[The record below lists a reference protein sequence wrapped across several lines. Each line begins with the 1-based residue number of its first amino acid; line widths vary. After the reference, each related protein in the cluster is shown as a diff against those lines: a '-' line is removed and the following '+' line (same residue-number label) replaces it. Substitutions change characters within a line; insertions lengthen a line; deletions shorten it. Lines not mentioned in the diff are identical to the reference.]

1 MHVVGF
7 VSELNPFHN
16 GHAYFTEQLRHAGDT
31 YVVTVMSGNFVQRGE
46 AAFTDKYL
54 RAEAAVRSGVDL
66 VLELPVPWALGGA
79 ESFARGGVSLLKS
92 FGCDALAFGCE
103 TDDTAL
109 LQHTADCMHRSDI
122 QITVAQKRKSGSS
135 YPVAVAQTLR
145 EAGEADAARVLET
158 PNNVL
163 AVEYIKA
170 LQALHG
176 NLSLLPVR
184 RAGAGHDGQ
193 MTGGNIQSASCL
205 RSLPDLQ
212 AMRPFLPASAFNVF
226 NTHPERLLDRQSFET
241 VVLTALRLLPEEAFE
256 RFVTDRSGLVDRLR
270 KAVRQAVT
278 LPQLYDLAKTK
289 NVTHAK
295 VRREVMRLFLQIPP
309 VFETQTPPFAR
320 VLAANRRALAVLSGE
335 ACMIPVI
342 TKHAETARLDAFAQS
357 LYALQCRASDLY
369 ALCTKEKRACCT
381 EQQSSILII

>member
-122 QITVAQKRKSGSS
+122 QITVAQKRKS
-135 YPVAVAQTLR
+135 
-145 EAGEADAARVLET
+145 
-158 PNNVL
+158 
-163 AVEYIKA
+163 
-170 LQALHG
+170 
-176 NLSLLPVR
+176 VR
-184 RAGAGHDGQ
+184 
-193 MTGGNIQSASCL
+193 I
-205 RSLPDLQ
+205 
-212 AMRPFLPASAFNVF
+212 
-226 NTHPERLLDRQSFET
+226 
-241 VVLTALRLLPEEAFE
+241 
-256 RFVTDRSGLVDRLR
+256 R
-270 KAVRQAVT
+270 KEDV
-278 LPQLYDLAKTK
+278 
-289 NVTHAK
+289 
-295 VRREVMRLFLQIPP
+295 
-309 VFETQTPPFAR
+309 
-320 VLAANRRALAVLSGE
+320 S
-335 ACMIPVI
+335 
-342 TKHAETARLDAFAQS
+342 
-357 LYALQCRASDLY
+357 
-369 ALCTKEKRACCT
+369 
-381 EQQSSILII
+381 

>member
-79 ESFARGGVSLLKS
+79 ESFACGGVSLLKS

-145 EAGEADAARVLET
+145 EAGEADAARVWS
-158 PNNVL
+158 
-163 AVEYIKA
+163 
-170 LQALHG
+170 
-176 NLSLLPVR
+176 SL
-184 RAGAGHDGQ
+184 
-193 MTGGNIQSASCL
+193 
-205 RSLPDLQ
+205 
-212 AMRPFLPASAFNVF
+212 F
-226 NTHPERLLDRQSFET
+226 
-241 VVLTALRLLPEEAFE
+241 
-256 RFVTDRSGLVDRLR
+256 
-270 KAVRQAVT
+270 
-278 LPQLYDLAKTK
+278 
-289 NVTHAK
+289 
-295 VRREVMRLFLQIPP
+295 
-309 VFETQTPPFAR
+309 
-320 VLAANRRALAVLSGE
+320 
-335 ACMIPVI
+335 
-342 TKHAETARLDAFAQS
+342 
-357 LYALQCRASDLY
+357 
-369 ALCTKEKRACCT
+369 
-381 EQQSSILII
+381 